1 MSPCYLARN
10 LLQGNT
16 KVLAAVY
23 GPREARNRGG
33 GGQSEAAVVNCQYSM
48 AVFRQG
54 SLSIKFKS
62 GSMVLLAWSYF

>member
-1 MSPCYLARN
+1 M
-10 LLQGNT
+10 LLKISYEHGHFQGNT

-54 SLSIKFKS
+54 SLAIKFLF
-62 GSMVLLAWSYF
+62 GLYII